1 MLMPHGLPTGRPDTV
16 LRDGGAFFLRMSRE
30 KSVQYAHGSDNDS
43 DDYGRTNHSSTK
55 QLPRQ
60 AEQGDREIGA
70 PGHAARLAA
79 Q

>member
-1 MLMPHGLPTGRPDTV
+1 MLMPYGLPTGRPDTV
-16 LRDGGAFFLRMSRE
+16 LRDGGAFFLRTSRE
-30 KSVQYAHGSDNDS
+30 KSVQYAHGSDDN
-43 DDYGRTNHSSTK
+43 GRTNYSSTK

-60 AEQGDREIGA
+60 AEQDYQDIGA